1 MSSAAKY
8 NDRAVEAAITALTKA
23 SLVEVHAGER
33 DQLLVTPEGLALV
46 TALRGRIAE
55 FIGPAY
61 GSIASEDLATA
72 ARVLTAITAKLSE
85 ELGSS

>member
-1 MSSAAKY
+1 
-8 NDRAVEAAITALTKA
+8 
-23 SLVEVHAGER
+23 
-33 DQLLVTPEGLALV
+33 VTPEGLALV

-72 ARVLTAITAKLSE
+72 ARVLTALTAKLSE